1 MKIKRKKEGV
11 VMKNLPSSFRVIGLL
26 FFGLIFMSSSVF
38 ATASTQIWNPST
50 DIQAL
55 GTVHL
60 GIDNYFMTLWPQNG
74 AVSVPVDIGLTYG
87 LLPGLEVGIDG
98 FYPSSTQYKLNAKY
112 GIAENGNMPAFA
124 VGGYNFGFD
133 TKGSGFSADENIA
146 YALVAKTFSLGRLSA
161 GYYAGNEKVLL
172 SLDGDAANT
181 GYILTWDK
189 ALTDKIWACVDYST
203 GYSAY
208 GALFYGFSYLF
219 SQNTSII
226 FGYGTFNGHQNTGDG
241 LDPVFTTQLD
251 INI

>member
-1 MKIKRKKEGV
+1 MKIIPG
-11 VMKNLPSSFRVIGLL
+11 SFKYIVLL
-26 FFGLIFMSSSVF
+26 ITSMLFMATGAF

-50 DIQAL
+50 DIQPFK
-55 GTVHL
+55 TSHL
-60 GIDNYFMTLWPQNG
+60 GIDNYFMTLWPQDG
-74 AVSVPVDIGLTYG
+74 SAFIPVDIGLTYG
-87 LLPGLEVGIDG
+87 LLTGLEVGIDG
-98 FYPSSTQYKLNAKY
+98 FYPSSTQYKFNAKY
-112 GIAENGNMPAFA
+112 GIAENGELPAFA

-146 YALVAKTFSLGRLSA
+146 YALVAKTFSFGRLSV
-161 GYYAGNEKVLL
+161 GYYSGNDKVLL
-172 SLDGDAANT
+172 NLDGDPANT
-181 GYILTWDK
+181 GYILSWDK
-189 ALTDKIWACVDYST
+189 TITDKVWASVDYSS

-219 SQNTSII
+219 SSNTSII